1 MRNEILEKYLPLTP
15 EEKEE
20 LKKKRIKKH
29 HVATIFLHWFN
40 MLVWLTELITGAAL
54 IISSN
59 YIFVPRFFT
68 KLVSDIYGTRGNIIR
83 THIFVGVVWAIVL
96 ILYALFGW
104 RRYLKPTLKEIFG
117 ITKDDIGWLVSKF
130 EEVALGKK
138 VHYPP
143 QDSYNGG
150 QKLFAIVVALM
161 VPVIIITGFIMAF
174 HLLTPA
180 LIRWAIIIH
189 FIAVGLVVMG
199 LSVHIYMALLYPPEQ
214 EGLFGMIHGY
224 ISEYF
229 AYHHHYKFWR
239 KKKKGLD
246 KPAELPPKKDLSPI
260 KAGIFLGVVLFFS
273 FYLTGFGLGSS
284 GFVQRT
290 LVAIFGAFAPES
302 VKNHPYMGHYWGVY
316 PLWNFLV
323 FMGFGVI
330 IGTLFA
336 MFLSNHKFRFRIE
349 KGDKI
354 SDIQRLI
361 YAVIGGIIVG
371 FATRIA
377 GGCTSSMALSG
388 GSVFSP
394 GGWLFMIFLF
404 VGGYL
409 GAFFFRRL
417 WK

>member
-1 MRNEILEKYLPLTP
+1 MRNELLEKYLPLTP

-20 LKKKRIKKH
+20 LKSKKIKKH
-29 HVATIFLHWFN
+29 DVATVFLHWFN
-40 MLVWLTELITGAAL
+40 MLVWLTELVTGAAL
-54 IISSN
+54 IVSIN
-59 YIFVPRFFT
+59 YAFVPKFFS
-68 KLVSDIYGTRGNIIR
+68 KIVSDIYGTRGNIIR
-83 THIFVGVVWAIVL
+83 THIFVGVIWAIVL
-96 ILYALFGW
+96 TLYAFLGW
-104 RRYLKPTLKEIFG
+104 RRYFKSTLKEIFA
-117 ITKDDIGWLVSKF
+117 ITKDDIGWLKAKF
-130 EEVALGKK
+130 EEVISGKK

-150 QKLFAIVVALM
+150 QKLFAQLVAIM
-161 VPVIIITGFIMAF
+161 VPIIIITGFIMAF
-174 HLLTPA
+174 HLLPPA

-189 FIAVGLVVMG
+189 FGAVGLVVMG

-214 EGLFGMIHGY
+214 EGFFGMIHGY

-246 KPAELPPKKDLSPI
+246 IPPPLQPKKDWGSI
-260 KAGIFLGVVLFFS
+260 TAGIILGIILFFS
-273 FYLTGFGLGSS
+273 FYLTGFGLGAS
-284 GFVQRT
+284 GFMQRT
-290 LVAIFGAFAPES
+290 LVALFGAFAPES
-302 VKNHPYMGHYWGVY
+302 VKAHSYMGHYWGVY

-323 FMGFGVI
+323 FMGFGLI
-330 IGTLFA
+330 IGALAA
-336 MFLSNHKFRFRIE
+336 MFFAHHKFRFRIE
-349 KGDKI
+349 KGEKI
-354 SDIQRLI
+354 SDFQRLV

-377 GGCTSSMALSG
+377 GGCTSSQALSG

-394 GGWLFMIFLF
+394 GGWVFMIFLF
-404 VGGYL
+404 IGGYL